1 MRAINFIIGCILLT
15 LTTLVTNSFAT
26 IGEVS
31 ITSGSAVIDRQDG
44 DKGIT
49 VEKELDIFSYDTVKT
64 GNGKVGIAFIDE
76 TRVDVTEHSKLVIDE
91 FVYDPNTKTGS
102 LSLKATLGT
111 VRYAS
116 GQIAKNSKQNVKIS
130 TPTAT
135 IAVRGTDFAMTVNE
149 IGGSTIVLLPSC
161 DSNGNCY
168 VGEIEVQTDAGFV
181 IMNQAFQATTVDT
194 ISSPPLP
201 PVILTLEEEFINNL
215 IIISQPREIEV
226 AEQEEEF
233 KRTAT
238 ALDVDLLKFDELDK
252 TMDDYIKELY
262 EEEAMKAQQLD
273 RNFLDQNF
281 LGNVLDQLN
290 AQLALQLA
298 NQLKKEKTLGEITLG
313 LDEKTGITILDEDPE
328 WYWHR
333 ESASGSVVELRLEQA
348 NSYIMNIQQ
357 GDFELLDFELGGTE
371 SEITIIQN

>member
-1 MRAINFIIGCILLT
+1 MRVISFIIGFILLT
-15 LTTLVTNSFAT
+15 LTTLATNSFAT

-49 VEKELDIFSYDTVKT
+49 VKKELDIFSYDTVKT
-64 GNGKVGIAFIDE
+64 GNGKVGIEFIDE

-102 LSLKATLGT
+102 LSLKASLGT

-161 DSNGNCY
+161 NSNGQCY

-181 IMNQAFQATTVDT
+181 IMNQAFQVTQVDT
-194 ISSPPLP
+194 TESKPLKP
-201 PVILTLEEEFINNL
+201 ILLDLDLDMINNL
-215 IIISQPREIEV
+215 LIISPPKKLDNAIEEQKLKEV
-226 AEQEEEF
+226 AN
-233 KRTAT
+233 
-238 ALDVDLLKFDELDK
+238 ALDLDFLKFDDLEIDMLEVEEDEYTSALDI
-252 TMDDYIKELY
+252 D
-262 EEEAMKAQQLD
+262 
-273 RNFLDQNF
+273 FLDQDF
-281 LGNVLDQLN
+281 LVDILDQLN
-290 AQLALQLA
+290 KQLALQMRSEFD
-298 NQLKKEKTLGEITLG
+298 KKKDVKKSGKDEFGVILLIEEPQWVWTR
-313 LDEKTGITILDEDPE
+313 LDAAQNNI
-328 WYWHR
+328 
-333 ESASGSVVELRLEQA
+333 VLRLDME
-348 NSYIMNIQQ
+348 YGYNINVTQ
-357 GDFELLDFELGGTE
+357 GDTQIIDYELGDGG
-371 SEITIIQN
+371 QNQIRISQNQ

>member
-31 ITSGSAVIDRQDG
+31 ISTGSAVIDRKDG
-44 DKGIT
+44 KADVK
-49 VEKELDIFSYDTVKT
+49 VKKELDVFSYDTVKT
-64 GNGKVGIAFIDE
+64 GDGKVGIKFIDD
-76 TRVDVTEHSKLVIDE
+76 TRVDVTEHSKLIIDE

-161 DSNGNCY
+161 DGNGSCY

-181 IMNQAFQATTVDT
+181 IMNQAFQATQVDT
-194 ISSPPLP
+194 MESKPLK
-201 PVILTLEEEFINNL
+201 PVLLDLDIDMINNLLIVSQPKEIESAVEEEKLKAVASALDLDFLKFDDLEIDLLEVEEEEF
-215 IIISQPREIEV
+215 
-226 AEQEEEF
+226 
-233 KRTAT
+233 TG
-238 ALDVDLLKFDELDK
+238 LDVD
-252 TMDDYIKELY
+252 
-262 EEEAMKAQQLD
+262 
-273 RNFLDQNF
+273 FLDQDF
-281 LGNVLDQLN
+281 LVDILDQLN
-290 AQLALQLA
+290 KQLAVQMRSEFDKGKD
-298 NQLKKEKTLGEITLG
+298 KK
-313 LDEKTGITILDEDPE
+313 KTGQDEFGIILLDEDPQ
-328 WYWHR
+328 WVWKR
-333 ESASGSVVELRLEQA
+333 TDESNNNIELRLDQEYGYVI
-348 NSYIMNIQQ
+348 NVTQ
-357 GDFELLDFELGGTE
+357 GDIEIIDYELGDSPTNQ
-371 SEITIIQN
+371 IRINQQ